1 MWRVIHAECAYLSG
15 TADQTP
21 LAPQEIKERVQTLE
35 IEVEQLRR
43 EIDLDMDQQGQ
54 VGMAMHCRRTLPPTP
69 SL

>member
-1 MWRVIHAECAYLSG
+1 LWRVIHAECAYLSG

-54 VGMAMHCRRTLPPTP
+54 VGMAMHRRTLPPTP